1 MRMTV
6 LFVRIISNSFQGQ
19 ILISEACY
27 EKIKESFACKKVGE
41 KILKNKKEPVMVYEV
56 LS

>member
-27 EKIKESFACKKVGE
+27 EKIKESFVCKKVGE